1 MHSNRLDFRPAPSA
15 NGLGRVHAAVRW
27 TGPGLGAADGHE
39 MRTAVAVGHDICGFP
54 QFATVPGGTVVT
66 METPRQVLRH
76 EVRARHRTPGH
87 RLRPLPGR
95 PDAPVLHGTGRR
107 PHVPDA

>member
-15 NGLGRVHAAVRW
+15 NGVGRVHAAVRW

-54 QFATVPGGTVVT
+54 QFATVPVVT
-66 METPRQVLRH
+66 VETPRQVLRH
-76 EVRARHRTPGH
+76 EVRARYRTPVHRT
-87 RLRPLPGR
+87 RPLPAR
-95 PDAPVLHGTGRR
+95 PDAPVLGGTGRR